1 MIPFKVKIGFLPS
14 VWSGPSLG
22 AVSYSCSPAGEGPPP
37 HILSPNEFT
46 ENIRQLL
53 NKQKKTTIII
63 A

>member
-37 HILSPNEFT
+37 HIWPGGRGVGAELGTLRVEWANV
-46 ENIRQLL
+46 
-53 NKQKKTTIII
+53 
-63 A
+63 